1 MRNKNTFFLL
11 LYFFEQR
18 IPKILLYLFFY
29 TSNTSPLLEAQLSV
43 TISFPPLSNHSPEKI
58 FVKVPNFYDTLSSSI
73 TQGLS
78 VNSSKLTYSSKPFR
92 HKPSSNKFFIM
103 GCCDL
108 MCTTLDCCGGAGP
121 STARHRPETPPPPP
135 PQPPPPDSPPPPSP
149 PKYPPGTPLS
159 HTPLPSDPKNAPIDR
174 LIDGVK
180 SIASL
185 VVHLQTFLIQLEVDA
200 ESQVMTVSDL
210 DDLYVQLQTFQR
222 FEVDALC
229 RRLINAYKDLEG
241 LAIKGK
247 CPGQRILDI
256 LCLMTSLKQD
266 LVEINQGV
274 WQLKRKI
281 INMLIFN
288 KSHSRL
294 DVEAIVQE
302 FDSEPPPYA
311 GDQLESR
318 ESPEP
323 HYSPESDDYLY
334 ATGGGGITHGLEIRV
349 DANVEERGLEA
360 EEEMEEV
367 RNSSVEDE
375 ERRCQEREDSDL
387 AEAIRLSL
395 L

>member
-1 MRNKNTFFLL
+1 
-11 LYFFEQR
+11 
-18 IPKILLYLFFY
+18 
-29 TSNTSPLLEAQLSV
+29 
-43 TISFPPLSNHSPEKI
+43 
-58 FVKVPNFYDTLSSSI
+58 
-73 TQGLS
+73 
-78 VNSSKLTYSSKPFR
+78 
-92 HKPSSNKFFIM
+92 M

-135 PQPPPPDSPPPPSP
+135 PPPPPPDSPPPPPP

-159 HTPLPSDPKNAPIDR
+159 HTSLPSDPKNAPIDR
-174 LIDGVK
+174 VIDEIESV
-180 SIASL
+180 ASL

-200 ESQVMTVSDL
+200 ESQVMSVSDL

-241 LAIKGK
+241 LAVKGK
-247 CPGQRILDI
+247 CPGQRVLDI
-256 LCLMTSLKQD
+256 LCLMARLRQD
-266 LVEINQGV
+266 LVEINLGV
-274 WQLKRKI
+274 WELKKKI
-281 INMLIFN
+281 INMLILN
-288 KSHSRL
+288 KSYSRL
-294 DVEAIVQE
+294 NVEAIVEE
-302 FDSEPPPYA
+302 FDSEPPPYPDDRL
-311 GDQLESR
+311 GSHESQ
-318 ESPEP
+318 EP
-323 HYSPESDDYLY
+323 HCDPESDDYLY
-334 ATGGGGITHGLEIRV
+334 GTNNGGITHGLEIRV

-360 EEEMEEV
+360 DEELEGV